1 MHLLEFQPNLI
12 SFELKYNHASC
23 CCLNSNSIWTTF
35 SIIFWMVHKPGCW
48 SCELTAALF
57 RTAQPCRAWMENNG
71 CYPNVMENRQG
82 RRTSSGPPN
91 WQRWAPAHTNTGME
105 PSAEAERGTY
115 RLHLADKWAQTN
127 PASAETHVPLQAV
140 RRQRWVQTPPV
151 VLSLCARLHLPA
163 KLSLLCRH
171 PHNGGRGGIK
181 RKWHAGW
188 HLLCEE
194 MSLQAWGLQVLSD
207 AQGWWL
213 TLTIAYHVHVSG
225 SVCSCPLKNFKAW
238 PLQRMR

>member
-82 RRTSSGPPN
+82 RRTSLGPPN

-115 RLHLADKWAQTN
+115 RLHLADKRVQTN
-127 PASAETHVPLQAV
+127 PASAETNVPLQAV

-151 VLSLCARLHLPA
+151 VLS
-163 KLSLLCRH
+163 
-171 PHNGGRGGIK
+171 
-181 RKWHAGW
+181 
-188 HLLCEE
+188 
-194 MSLQAWGLQVLSD
+194 
-207 AQGWWL
+207 
-213 TLTIAYHVHVSG
+213 YVHVSISLPSCLFCADTHTMEEG
-225 SVCSCPLKNFKAW
+225 EGIKENDMQAGTCSARKCHCRLGVSRCF
-238 PLQRMR
+238 QMRKVGG